1 MNRNDDTSGLQI
13 LLSGAIALGLML
25 YAVGIFV
32 HRLYVHRDRQLEQE
46 SDE

>member
-13 LLSGAIALGLML
+13 LLSGAMAFGLMIL
-25 YAVGIFV
+25 AIGIFV

-46 SDE
+46 SNE

>member
-25 YAVGIFV
+25 YAVCVFV
-32 HRLYVHRDRQLEQE
+32 HRLYVHRDRQIEQE
-46 SDE
+46 SNE